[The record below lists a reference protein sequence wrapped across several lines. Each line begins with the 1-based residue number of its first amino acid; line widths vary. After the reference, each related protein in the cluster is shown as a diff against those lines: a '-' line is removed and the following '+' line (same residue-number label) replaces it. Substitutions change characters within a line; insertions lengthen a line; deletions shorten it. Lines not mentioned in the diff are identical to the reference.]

1 LKRTALAVL
10 AVAVMLMSFPAQ
22 GAEARDFNL
31 AFVPGKSYAVVSG
44 AVVRGDLDSYFFDAR
59 PGQLI
64 SIAITS
70 VEDNAVIEFWVKRD
84 GEWIFADSGVEI
96 RTLYGALPESDGG
109 QYRIVVGGT
118 RGNATYD
125 MFVGISAAG
134 Q

>member
-1 LKRTALAVL
+1 MRSLVVVVAI
-10 AVAVMLMSFPAQ
+10 AVMLMSFPVQ
-22 GAEARDFNL
+22 GAEAREFNL

-44 AVVRGDLDSYFFDAR
+44 AVIRGERDTYYFDAR
-59 PGQLI
+59 PGQLV

-70 VEDNAVIEFWVKRD
+70 VEDNAVIEFWVKRE
-84 GEWIFADSGVEI
+84 GEWLFVDSGVEA

-134 Q
+134 